1 MKKIKS
7 IFLELYNDRKQI
19 GFLFSIALLDYLT
32 KDASTGNI
40 DIQYATMGFIAV
52 GSAALSAGVGIY
64 SANKNAEIAG
74 NAANDANIERAK
86 QQAILEEQKEEYR
99 AMEFKNP
106 YANIQTQFENVF
118 EDMTVNQQQAQ
129 FQAQQGQQQRMDI
142 MQRLQGA
149 AGASGIAGLAQ
160 TLANQGQLQTQEISA
175 SIGQQEAMNQRL
187 RAQGAQS
194 VQQLEQRAEFQ
205 VGTGEQTLQQL
216 EADRQATLLG
226 MQMGAASGANQ
237 AAMQAQANQMQ
248 AQMAQNEA
256 WASGISG
263 VATAFASADFGGGD
277 KTNPLDK
284 REYPTIDD

>member
-106 YANIQTQFENVF
+106 YANIQTQFELV
-118 EDMTVNQQQAQ
+118 
-129 FQAQQGQQQRMDI
+129 
-142 MQRLQGA
+142 
-149 AGASGIAGLAQ
+149 
-160 TLANQGQLQTQEISA
+160 
-175 SIGQQEAMNQRL
+175 
-187 RAQGAQS
+187 
-194 VQQLEQRAEFQ
+194 
-205 VGTGEQTLQQL
+205 
-216 EADRQATLLG
+216 
-226 MQMGAASGANQ
+226 
-237 AAMQAQANQMQ
+237 
-248 AQMAQNEA
+248 
-256 WASGISG
+256 
-263 VATAFASADFGGGD
+263 
-277 KTNPLDK
+277 
-284 REYPTIDD
+284 